1 MPINWTDDKDVFGRM
16 FVLTNNNLFNQLRN
30 AVDNEG
36 AELSDA
42 LSWGQLKSKR
52 WLVSELEKLNLDLGT
67 IFLCAGWY
75 ATLASM
81 LFDSSC
87 KIDKIRSFDIDPSC
101 ERIAE
106 TINRERVKNSWK
118 FKAGTLDIQNLI
130 YENFSYI
137 THRYDGSKLELTD
150 SANTIINTSCEHIQ
164 NFDVWYNK
172 IPSGKI
178 VILQTNN
185 FIEIEEHVNCS
196 NSLEEF
202 RIQTPMSIELYE
214 GELVFSDYTRYMRIG
229 YR

>member
-1 MPINWTDDKDVFGRM
+1 
-16 FVLTNNNLFNQLRN
+16 
-30 AVDNEG
+30 
-36 AELSDA
+36 
-42 LSWGQLKSKR
+42 
-52 WLVSELEKLNLDLGT
+52 
-67 IFLCAGWY
+67 
-75 ATLASM
+75 M

-214 GELVFSDYTRYMRIG
+214 GELVFPDYTRYMRIG

>member
-1 MPINWTDDKDVFGRM
+1 MTINWTDDKDVFGRM
-16 FVLTNNNLFNQLRN
+16 FVLTNNSLFNQLRN

-75 ATLASM
+75 ATLAAM

-178 VILQTNN
+178 VLLQTNN
-185 FIEIEEHVNCS
+185 FTEIEEHVNCS

-214 GELVFSDYTRYMRIG
+214 GELILPDYTRYMRIG